1 MAEVTLTDIH
11 KVYPNG
17 FEAVKEASFTV
28 ADEEFLVLVGPS
40 GCGKSTLLRMIAGL
54 EDITGGTLEIDGFR
68 MNDVAPRERDIAM
81 VFQNYAL
88 YPHMDVFDNMA
99 MSLRIRKMPSDE
111 VKVRV
116 EEAAELLG
124 VEHLLDRRPAQL
136 SGGQR
141 QRVAVGRAIV
151 RRPKVFLFDE
161 PLSNLDA
168 KMRVEMRTEIS
179 RLHKNLKATMIYVTH
194 DQTEA
199 MTMGDRIVV
208 LDAGEVQQ
216 IDAPL
221 ALYDRPANRFVAGF
235 MGSPPM
241 NFWRAEVAEDGLHV
255 GDGVWKVTGG
265 YPERFE
271 AVKGRE
277 VVLGIRP
284 EDFAVGGESN
294 GRPTAASEV
303 RLEVVEPLG
312 SETLVYWHTQ
322 DVNSV
327 ARVRP
332 DHRVEVD
339 QEVALRMDL
348 ERAHV
353 FDPDSGLAL
362 R

>member
-1 MAEVTLTDIH
+1 MAEVALNNIR

-54 EDITGGTLEIDGFR
+54 EDITAGDLTIDGR
-68 MNDVAPRERDIAM
+68 RVNDVPPRERDIAM

-88 YPHMDVFDNMA
+88 YPHMNVFDNMA
-99 MSLRIRKMPSDE
+99 MSLRIRKMSDAE
-111 VKVRV
+111 VKQRV
-116 EEAAELLG
+116 EEAAALLG
-124 VEHLLDRRPAQL
+124 VDHLLERRPAQL

-179 RLHKNLKATMIYVTH
+179 RLHTNLKATMVYVTH

-241 NFWRAEVAEDGLHV
+241 NFWSVSVEQDALLV
-255 GDGVWKVTGG
+255 GGDRWEVTGDM
-265 YPERFE
+265 PERFRS
-271 AVKGRE
+271 VVGRE
-277 VVLGIRP
+277 VVLGARP
-284 EDFAVGGESN
+284 EDFAVGAEAN
-294 GRPTAASEV
+294 GRPAAAGTV

-322 DVNSV
+322 GVNSV

-332 DHRVEVD
+332 DHRVAVD
-339 QEVALRMDL
+339 DQVTLRLDL

-353 FDPDSGLAL
+353 FDPQSGEAL